1 MRTLGRAL
9 AAVLAAVV
17 VPPAEAQE
25 TGFEIG
31 VRGGAATLL
40 GTNPDR
46 TRINAI
52 APLWLEIG
60 FRPAES
66 VGLGAYFQYAFGQ
79 PAGGQPGSFF
89 CPPGSSCSGRIIK
102 TGLEFLIRP
111 FPGQRFLPW
120 IGLGGGFAFGRVA
133 VDLPP
138 YQSGGVVIAGMSPT
152 YSSTSYDV
160 IAQTGFAVRVE
171 RVVSVGPYA
180 ALTFTG
186 PPNPSASSTRLEGGI
201 RMSFTP

>member
-1 MRTLGRAL
+1 MQMLGRAL
-9 AAVLAAVV
+9 VAVLAGVV
-17 VPPAEAQE
+17 APAAAQE
-25 TGFEIG
+25 SGFEIG

-79 PAGGQPGSFF
+79 PAGGQPGSIL
-89 CPPGSSCSGRIIK
+89 CPPGSSCSGSIIK
-102 TGLEFLIRP
+102 TGLELLIRP
-111 FPGQRFLPW
+111 FSGERFLPW
-120 IGLGGGFAFGRVA
+120 IGVAGGLAFGRLGIH
-133 VDLPP
+133 LPP
-138 YQSGGVVIAGMSPT
+138 YQSGGVTITNTSTTAH
-152 YSSTSYDV
+152 STSYDL
-160 IAQTGFAVRVE
+160 IAQAGVDVRVG
-171 RVVSVGPYA
+171 RIVSVGPYA

-186 PPNPSASSTRLEGGI
+186 PPSSSTSATRLEGGI
-201 RMSFTP
+201 RMSLTP